1 MKLFEACRIFE
12 ENVDV
17 ENASKILVDAIEH
30 YGTVKQTAMMI
41 EEMSEL
47 TKAICK
53 YNRLDSISGNGACG
67 TAARAAIREEMA
79 DVQIMLWQMG
89 YIFGDPT
96 NDIEYKIDRLKN
108 RMESERE
115 CLCQH

>member
-1 MKLFEACRIFE
+1 MESIEKSINDIE
-12 ENVDV
+12 D
-17 ENASKILVDAIEH
+17 ASKILVDAIEH
-30 YGTVKQTAMMI
+30 YGTIRQTAMMV

-53 YNRLDSISGNGACG
+53 YNRLDNISKSGASG
-67 TAARAAIREEMA
+67 TAAKAAIREEIA

-96 NDIEYKIDRLKN
+96 NYIEYKIDRLKN
-108 RMESERE
+108 RMESEQQ
-115 CLCQH
+115 CLCQL